1 MERDNRKDKF
11 RKALNVVLA
20 IAVFGAWGQ
29 MVFSGEGT
37 LASTGLSSLKYFT
50 VLSNLLMAA
59 ASIVCRMCVVFM
71 IWFLC

>member
-11 RKALNVVLA
+11 RKALNVLLA

-37 LASTGLSSLKYFT
+37 LADLGLSGLTAVSLG
-50 VLSNLLMAA
+50 LG
-59 ASIVCRMCVVFM
+59 
-71 IWFLC
+71 

>member
-11 RKALNVVLA
+11 RKALNVLLA

-37 LASTGLSSLKYFT
+37 LADLSLSGLTVVSLGLGWLFRKVRF
-50 VLSNLLMAA
+50 
-59 ASIVCRMCVVFM
+59 CR
-71 IWFLC
+71 

>member
-11 RKALNVVLA
+11 RKALNVLLA

-37 LASTGLSSLKYFT
+37 LADLSLSGLTVVSLGLGWLFRKVRF
-50 VLSNLLMAA
+50 
-59 ASIVCRMCVVFM
+59 RR
-71 IWFLC
+71 